1 MILTNPLIKRL
12 VRTNSDLVSSNFVRI
27 DDITR
32 VSTDLLEYSQN
43 TMRLL
48 ERVGR
53 KIQQRNESEKPMINN
68 HKFSDFMTEF
78 EDSKTEIR
86 ENPKRFVSNLNV
98 LMNALA

>member
-53 KIQQRNESEKPMINN
+53 KI
-68 HKFSDFMTEF
+68 
-78 EDSKTEIR
+78 
-86 ENPKRFVSNLNV
+86 
-98 LMNALA
+98 